1 MADGI
6 QINDQMCAKIRNKAG
21 DNRNLAFKKEKGSE
35 REPKRFTPCSTSLMA
50 LGALISLI
58 VSVHVVYEQ
67 EIKNFVESKGVD

>member
-21 DNRNLAFKKEKGSE
+21 DNRNLAFKKKGSE

-50 LGALISLI
+50 LGFGRIDFFDRLS
-58 VSVHVVYEQ
+58 SRC
-67 EIKNFVESKGVD
+67 